1 MANTTEIEVFLRD
14 IWAFKLLEPE
24 QLRSL
29 ARLVIV
35 RKLAAEEVLWLQGQ
49 NVNHFSI
56 VFNGRLRT
64 VRSSSSGAEKKLS
77 TLGRGRHFGLAE
89 MITNV
94 RSTVTLIADMPSTI
108 LVIDRKSLRNKLLS
122 DAEICYRLM
131 QTMARA
137 IFDLTQE
144 LERASFENVHTRLA
158 RLLLK
163 KYRHNSGPQ
172 NRLGKDRHKIS
183 LTHEELAV
191 LLGVSRETVSRVIS
205 DFRRQKLIKTAY
217 RSIIIINTDGLKRYI
232 EDYDEEENHT

>member
-1 MANTTEIEVFLRD
+1 MANSTEIEVFLRD

-29 ARLVIV
+29 SHLVLV

-49 NVNHFSI
+49 NVSHFSI

-64 VRSSSSGAEKKLS
+64 VRRSSSGAEKKLS
-77 TLGRGRHFGLAE
+77 TLSRGRHFGLAE
-89 MITNV
+89 MITGV
-94 RSTVTLIADMPSTI
+94 RSTVTIIADMPSTI

-122 DAEICYRLM
+122 DVDICYRLM

-137 IFDLTQE
+137 IFDLTGE

-158 RLLLK
+158 RLLIK
-163 KYRHNSGPQ
+163 KHHPNSSPHSG
-172 NRLGKDRHKIS
+172 LGTDKCNIS

-205 DFRRQKLIKTAY
+205 DFRRQGLIKTAY
-217 RSIIIINTDGLKRYI
+217 RSITIINTDGLKRYI
-232 EDYDEEENHT
+232 EDYEEE

>member
-1 MANTTEIEVFLRD
+1 MATATEIEAFLRD
-14 IWAFKLLEPE
+14 IWAFKRLEPE
-24 QLRSL
+24 QVHSL
-29 ARLVIV
+29 VRLVRV

-49 NVNHFSI
+49 NVTHFTI

-64 VRSSSSGAEKKLS
+64 VRRSSSGAEKKLS

-89 MITNV
+89 MITGV

-122 DAEICYRLM
+122 DVEICYRLM
-131 QTMARA
+131 QTMAHA
-137 IFDLTQE
+137 IFDLTGE

-163 KYRHNSGPQ
+163 KYHHNSSPQ
-172 NRLGKDRHKIS
+172 NGLSEDRCKIS

-205 DFRRQKLIKTAY
+205 DFRRRGLIKTAY
-217 RSIIIINTDGLKRYI
+217 RSITIINTDGLKRYI
-232 EDYDEEENHT
+232 EDYDE